1 MSVMDSIEEKY
12 QQEIA
17 ALKEEN
23 IRLKEE
29 LECYKLNPDEK
40 TELISKWQKNS
51 FAFEDENYRLRKQ
64 ITMLTESRDEWKRQ
78 WRLMEAAEKKAE
90 EQIAALKTEVE
101 QLKFGRESLPC
112 PRADK

>member
-1 MSVMDSIEEKY
+1 MQRYNGIEQDNEGVYYLKEEADE
-12 QQEIA
+12 QIA

-23 IRLKEE
+23 IHLKEE

-64 ITMLTESRDEWKRQ
+64 IAILK
-78 WRLMEAAEKKAE
+78 E
-90 EQIAALKTEVE
+90 EIE
-101 QLKFGRESLPC
+101 QLKFGREPLPC

>member
-1 MSVMDSIEEKY
+1 MQRYKVFAE
-12 QQEIA
+12 
-17 ALKEEN
+17 LKEEN

-64 ITMLTESRDEWKRQ
+64 I
-78 WRLMEAAEKKAE
+78 
-90 EQIAALKTEVE
+90 AALKVE
-101 QLKFGRESLPC
+101 IERLKFGCESLPC

>member
-1 MSVMDSIEEKY
+1 MQRYKVFAE
-12 QQEIA
+12 
-17 ALKEEN
+17 LKEEN

-64 ITMLTESRDEWKRQ
+64 IAALIKQ
-78 WRLMEAAEKKAE
+78 AEKDDREIKRLKMSLL
-90 EQIAALKTEVE
+90 LKT
-101 QLKFGRESLPC
+101 
-112 PRADK
+112 